1 MLVAKLASSSENAK
15 TGGFAMEIQAFGYLG
30 VGTDNVEDW
39 SAFAPPWLGMQE
51 VDRGGG
57 TRAFRMDDRKQRLFV
72 DRAIAQGA
80 KVFGWE
86 VANAAALDA
95 LAGRLEQ
102 VGVAVKRE
110 PAALADQRCVAEL
123 ISFADPAG
131 NRLEAFYGAM
141 IADTPFQPARDIAG
155 FRTGAQGM
163 GHTFQAVQDIEA
175 ARAFYCDLLGFKVS
189 DFMRTPIHAY
199 FLHVNGRHHS
209 IAIGGAPVNAMH
221 HLMVEFFSLDD
232 VGQGYDMVRA
242 DPERIAAKLGRHPND
257 LMLSYYM
264 RAPGDILVECGWGGR
279 EVDDLTQPEEM
290 TTVAS
295 MWGHQ
300 GLFDYLGDTEMP
312 AQNHRHAPLQVID
325 GNYEKMT
332 GVCPWWDGMR
342 RN

>member
-1 MLVAKLASSSENAK
+1 V
-15 TGGFAMEIQAFGYLG
+15 EIQAFGYLG
-30 VGTDNVEDW
+30 VGSTKVEDW
-39 SAFAPPWLGMQE
+39 SAFVPAWLGMQE

-57 TRAFRMDDRKQRLFV
+57 VRAFRMDDRKQRFFV
-72 DRAIAQGA
+72 DRGIASGTQ
-80 KVFGWE
+80 VFGWE

-95 LAGRLEQ
+95 LTARLEKAK
-102 VGVAVKRE
+102 VMVKRE
-110 PAALADQRCVAEL
+110 PAALADQRCVAGL

-141 IADTPFQPARDIAG
+141 IADTPFKPARDIAG

-163 GHTFQAVQDIEA
+163 GHALLAVQDIEA
-175 ARAFYCDLLGFKVS
+175 ARAFYCELLGFKVS
-189 DFMRTPIHAY
+189 DYMRTPIPAY

-209 IAIGGAPVNAMH
+209 VAIVGAPGNGMH

-242 DPERIAAKLGRHPND
+242 EPERIAAKLGRHPND

-264 RAPGDILVECGWGGR
+264 RTPGDILVECGWGGR
-279 EVDDLTQPEEM
+279 EVDDATWQPEEM
-290 TTVAS
+290 TSVGS

-300 GLFDYLGDTEMP
+300 GLFEALGDPDMP
-312 AQNHRHAPLQVID
+312 EQTQRHAPVQVID
-325 GNYEKMT
+325 GNYQKMT
-332 GVCPWWDGMR
+332 GVCPWWDSMR